1 MRYYYDTEFLE
12 DGVTVELISIGIV
25 CEDGREYYVVSS
37 EMPWERI
44 VQHEWLMQN
53 VVPSLPLKQGW
64 DVPLLDFTDPSVK
77 SRQDIRREIVSFF
90 IAGDAPVELWA
101 WYGAYDHICLARLF
115 GRMIDMPRLVPHWTN
130 DLRQETERLGLYQQL
145 PVQGPGEHNALE
157 DARWNKAVGD
167 FLVSR
172 NWERDSV
179 LREQ

>member
-1 MRYYYDTEFLE
+1 MRYFYDTEFLE
-12 DGVTVELISIGIV
+12 DGVTIELISIGIV
-25 CEDGREYYVVSS
+25 AEDGREYYAVSS

-64 DVPLLDFTDPSVK
+64 DVPLLDFDDPSVK
-77 SRQDIRREIVSFF
+77 SRLDIRRDIVSFF

-101 WYGAYDHICLARLF
+101 WYGAYDHICLAQLF
-115 GRMIDMPRLVPHWTN
+115 GQMVNMPRLVPHWTN
-130 DLRQETERLGLYQQL
+130 DLRQETERLGVYQQL
-145 PVQGPGEHNALE
+145 PVQDSGEHNALE

-167 FLVSR
+167 FLTSR